1 MKNKFRLNT
10 KTWSLM
16 PLAVGLLILML
27 FPAMASANVDV
38 HVDQQNDSVRLEVKN
53 VGDKPAY
60 VLNSLTVSDEKGK
73 DVYTSQE
80 RSSAEL
86 LKIGPGIKYTFEW
99 NIDDVPEGKYIQKIY
114 QGEDSKNLKAI
125 SVEFLRGKRHDKP
138 ILYTGNKVYKYGEN
152 VDVTFMNMGTYSIFV
167 NVNNWEIK
175 NIGTEKVVNKISQDC
190 TFGYG
195 YGYGG
200 CGDSFEPLR
209 FLKTIENSWDQKD
222 VSGKQV
228 VPGIYEVTAE
238 YSNKDPSSQRIRIEE
253 ISTKKFYI
261 KPEPQLLLRGDLNGN
276 SVSADAGDLALMKQ
290 ASIGEITSDSG
301 YDLNNNGIPADAG
314 DLVLMKRASNGEIDL
329 NNATSGT

>member
-1 MKNKFRLNT
+1 
-10 KTWSLM
+10 
-16 PLAVGLLILML
+16 ML

-53 VGDKPAY
+53 VGDKPVY

-73 DVYTSQE
+73 EVYTSQE

-114 QGEDSKNLKAI
+114 QGEDRKNLKGI
-125 SVEFLRGKRHDKP
+125 SFEFMRGKRQEKA

-167 NVNNWEIK
+167 NINNWEIK
-175 NIGTEKVVNKISQDC
+175 NIGTEEVVNKISQDC
-190 TFGYG
+190 TFGYT
-195 YGYGG
+195 
-200 CGDSFEPLR
+200 CGNSFEPLK

-222 VSGKQV
+222 ISGKQV

-238 YSNKDPSSQRIRIEE
+238 YSNKDPSSQRIGIEK

-261 KPEPQLLLRGDLNGN
+261 KPGPELLLRGDLNGN
-276 SVSADAGDLALMKQ
+276 GVSADAGDLALMKQ
-290 ASIGEITSDSG
+290 ASTGEITSDSR

-329 NNATSGT
+329 NNATPGT